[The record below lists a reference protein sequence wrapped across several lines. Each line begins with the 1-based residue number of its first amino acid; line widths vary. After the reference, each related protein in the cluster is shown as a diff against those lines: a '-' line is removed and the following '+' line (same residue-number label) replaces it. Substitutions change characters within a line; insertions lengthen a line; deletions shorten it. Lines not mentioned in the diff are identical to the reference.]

1 MSRASVHSSD
11 AEASVKFLNLFGKS
25 TPPAARHIKQP
36 TAQASAAAQETV
48 RKIDAIES
56 EISAELDA
64 CAPTDTVID
73 TATDAST
80 EHDATLAPSL
90 AQRIDEASLLYASHQ
105 PQAAESLL
113 LEAVAQR
120 SGCAHEP
127 IAWLM
132 LLELACAA
140 GSQSRFEELALR
152 YAQRFETSPP
162 QWRSASPAAATPAAV
177 RPPKLSFR
185 GELSGHSSPAL
196 ERFAQMAVPHLSFS
210 IDLQGI
216 TTADNTGC
224 EHLLNLLKQWLSEG
238 RHIELLPAPALAN
251 LLRVQLDAGPAG
263 DHDSLWRLLIE
274 LLRVGGDAAAHE
286 DACIAYSVAREVSP
300 PAPLL
305 PQPLPALPERR
316 SLGISLPAEI
326 HWPVDTLLESL
337 RAQIAQAPTAPAI
350 VLDCSRLQLIE
361 FNAAAPLLAGLARL
375 ADGKTVEWRDLS
387 YLVSTLLHLIGGVSR
402 LRIINR
408 KP

>member
-1 MSRASVHSSD
+1 M
-11 AEASVKFLNLFGKS
+11 KFLHLFGKS
-25 TPPAARHIKQP
+25 TPPATRHIKQP
-36 TAQASAAAQETV
+36 AAQTDTTAQETV

-56 EISAELDA
+56 EISAELNA
-64 CAPTDTVID
+64 CASTDADDIAADTVTDPAAD
-73 TATDAST
+73 TST
-80 EHDATLAPSL
+80 GHDATAAPSL
-90 AQRIDEASLLYASHQ
+90 SQRIDEASLLYASHQ

-127 IAWLM
+127 VAWMM
-132 LLELACAA
+132 LLELACAV

-162 QWRSASPAAATPAAV
+162 QWRGASPADATPAAA

-185 GELSGHSSPAL
+185 GELSGRSSPAL
-196 ERFAQMAVPHLSFS
+196 ERFAQMAAPHRSFS

-216 TTADNTGC
+216 TAADNAGC
-224 EHLLNLLKQWLSEG
+224 DHLLNLLQQWLSEG
-238 RHIELLPAPALAN
+238 RHIELLPAPASAS
-251 LLRVQLDAGPAG
+251 LLRTQIEAGPSG
-263 DHDSLWRLLIE
+263 DQDSLWRLLIE

-286 DACIAYSVAREVSP
+286 DACIAYSLACEVSP

-305 PQPLPALPERR
+305 PQPRPAASERR
-316 SLGISLPAEI
+316 SIGITLPPEI

-337 RAQIAQAPTAPAI
+337 RAQVAQAPAAPAI

-387 YLVSTLLHLIGGVSR
+387 YLVSTLLHLIGGASH
-402 LRIINR
+402 LRIVNR